1 MARCFTLL
9 GTSLAEN
16 FITIFITTRR
26 NREVLRTC
34 NLHYANEESI
44 KVKGLWGGAALTRP
58 HPAPRPPPRP
68 GCCVH
73 WHQHSPP
80 RPAPGL
86 SCTSN
91 WVDSPPFP
99 SKVWLPTEAP

>member
-26 NREVLRTC
+26 NREVLRTF

-44 KVKGLWGGAALTRP
+44 KVKGLWGGGSAHPATPGSPPPSPARVLCALAPALTAQAGSRAEL
-58 HPAPRPPPRP
+58 H
-68 GCCVH
+68 
-73 WHQHSPP
+73 
-80 RPAPGL
+80 
-86 SCTSN
+86 
-91 WVDSPPFP
+91 F
-99 SKVWLPTEAP
+99 